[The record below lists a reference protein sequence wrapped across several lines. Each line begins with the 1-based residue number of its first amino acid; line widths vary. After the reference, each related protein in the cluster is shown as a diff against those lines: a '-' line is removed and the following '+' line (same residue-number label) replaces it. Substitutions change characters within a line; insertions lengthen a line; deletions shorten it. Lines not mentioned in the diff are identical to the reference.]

1 VSLDSFILLISYK
14 CNVLAFWHGSLI
26 RVISNFP
33 AETTFPIEITCVSGL
48 INIRGD
54 DTDMLVTRFSVEQ
67 GT

>member
-1 VSLDSFILLISYK
+1 MSLDSFILLISYK

-26 RVISNFP
+26 RVISNSP

-54 DTDMLVTRFSVEQ
+54 DADVFVTRFPVEQ